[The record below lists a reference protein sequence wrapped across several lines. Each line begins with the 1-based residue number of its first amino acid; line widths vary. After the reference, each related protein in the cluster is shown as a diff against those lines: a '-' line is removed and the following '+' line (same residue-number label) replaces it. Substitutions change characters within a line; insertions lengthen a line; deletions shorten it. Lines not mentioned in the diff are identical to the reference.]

1 MKIPFLQKFIKI
13 LGYTLLGITLFGSIL
28 DAVNNSI
35 SLINFRSAFFITVFM
50 VLILGITIV
59 LLKKGLIPWRIK
71 IIGNNDQVQYK
82 IVKVSKMNMGIY
94 IPMFGIFVF
103 VWVAAFIN
111 QKNNIPKEVIKKEQS
126 QFKQSK
132 PRALREMFDS
142 DFGGKI
148 ISYDLEKDV
157 NYTPAK
163 SNNTITL
170 KINQRVHFDFDSR
183 AKFVAF
189 YVPSSLYTPE
199 YCFHLISR
207 VDTLLKFLEEH
218 TNGNYFSLGEREM
231 DVKDLKFTGRVFC
244 LSSRC
249 DDT

>member
-1 MKIPFLQKFIKI
+1 
-13 LGYTLLGITLFGSIL
+13 
-28 DAVNNSI
+28 
-35 SLINFRSAFFITVFM
+35 
-50 VLILGITIV
+50 
-59 LLKKGLIPWRIK
+59 
-71 IIGNNDQVQYK
+71 
-82 IVKVSKMNMGIY
+82 MGIY

-163 SNNTITL
+163 VIIL
-170 KINQRVHFDFDSR
+170 
-183 AKFVAF
+183 
-189 YVPSSLYTPE
+189 
-199 YCFHLISR
+199 
-207 VDTLLKFLEEH
+207 
-218 TNGNYFSLGEREM
+218 
-231 DVKDLKFTGRVFC
+231 
-244 LSSRC
+244 
-249 DDT
+249 